1 MPRPP
6 ARRLN
11 AQRRSYAGSM
21 LTTSAAPAW
30 SDGPAYA
37 LTFRTRPR
45 TGRLGFASTR
55 CRSGTGVYRTPRW
68 RRQTIATRRDTP
80 LTDLDNLLTRSY
92 APRRDPDHRGLPR
105 RVRLPH

>member
-1 MPRPP
+1 
-6 ARRLN
+6 
-11 AQRRSYAGSM
+11 GSM
-21 LTTSAAPAW
+21 LTTSAAPPCSTCTSAAPAW

-105 RVRLPH
+105 RVRANARRARGAQ